1 MSADLIRGD
10 CMENDLVYRLLQK
23 CKEYSQNSSCN
34 RRQTG
39 AALVLQTG
47 EIYIAT
53 NGRQSDSCKEKGPD
67 YCQRDDNIDTL
78 EYITCPSLCAEGN
91 VMLGALSENK
101 DLTDSTLV
109 TTDFPCQRCKDLII
123 HFHIGELY
131 FAAYKEG
138 VPRLYEVFYSAQMT
152 SRGVSVNEI
161 IELVSEEGDSECV
174 IRTHKHDPGVEEFAL
189 WSTGTSGES
198 WLRLMFDKKYKNRIR
213 QRQLQMQA
221 RCEPVPD
228 NFDGILMKVRL

>member
-23 CKEYSQNSSCN
+23 CREYSQNSSCN
-34 RRQTG
+34 VRQTG

-47 EIYIAT
+47 ETYIAT

-67 YCQRDDNIDTL
+67 YCQRDKSIDAL

-91 VMLGALSENK
+91 VMIGALSENN

-109 TTDFPCQRCKDLII
+109 TTDFPCQRCKDLIMYFRI
-123 HFHIGELY
+123 SELY

-138 VPRLYEVFYSAQMT
+138 EPRFYEGFYSAQMT
-152 SRGVSVNEI
+152 SRGVSVNEV
-161 IELVSEEGDSECV
+161 LVSEEGDPEYV

-198 WLRLMFDKKYKNRIR
+198 WLRLMFDGEYREWIR
-213 QRQLQMQA
+213 QRLIQMQA
-221 RCEPVPD
+221 RCEPV
-228 NFDGILMKVRL
+228 